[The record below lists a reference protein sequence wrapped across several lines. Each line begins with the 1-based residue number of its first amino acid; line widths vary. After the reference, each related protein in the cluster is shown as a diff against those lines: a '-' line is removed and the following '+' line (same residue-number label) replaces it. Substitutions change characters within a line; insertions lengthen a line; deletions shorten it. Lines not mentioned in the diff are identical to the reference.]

1 MNKPA
6 TPAYGPWPPPRTRTL
21 YARYGKRV
29 FDLGLTVP
37 GTVLISPVLAVLAAV
52 VRLTSGKPVFFR
64 QDRVGRG
71 GRIFRIFKFRTMVVG
86 AVNQGKGYYLEDNDP
101 RITRAGAFL
110 RATSLDELP
119 QLFNVITGD
128 MSLVGP
134 RPNLPFIVKRY
145 GHLYDK
151 SLTVKP
157 GVTCFVAVR
166 GRNTLRRSQMI
177 AFDDEYVDELS
188 LWTDVKIL
196 AETFPAVFLRRG
208 STNDVSEEFLE
219 DVAPVDPSAE
229 LDDDPD
235 PAAPPAPVGTFDDA
249 AGPVL
254 TNGTDSA
261 AGGPIPRPGSP
272 TGPGSTPAA
281 QTGGAPAPAR

>member
-1 MNKPA
+1 MNAPA
-6 TPAYGPWPPPRTRTL
+6 EPPTAPTVPPSGPWPPPRTQTL

-29 FDLGLTVP
+29 FDLGVGIP
-37 GTVLISPVLAVLAAV
+37 VAVLISPVLAVLAAL
-52 VRLTSGKPVFFR
+52 VRVTSGKPVFFR
-64 QDRVGRG
+64 QERVGRG
-71 GRIFRIFKFRTMVVG
+71 GRVFRIFKFHTMVVG

-119 QLFNVITGD
+119 QVFNVLGGD

-134 RPNLPFIVKRY
+134 RPNLPFIVRRY

-157 GVTCFVAVR
+157 GVTCFVAIR

-177 AFDDEYVDELS
+177 AFDNEYVDRIG
-188 LWTDVKIL
+188 LWTDLKIIL
-196 AETFPAVFLRRG
+196 ATVPVVLLRRG

-219 DVAPVDPSAE
+219 DVEPVDPDAGP
-229 LDDDPD
+229 DPVPSPGPASLAGP
-235 PAAPPAPVGTFDDA
+235 PAAPIPGPASPARPSPGLVTER
-249 AGPVL
+249 P
-254 TNGTDSA
+254 
-261 AGGPIPRPGSP
+261 GGP
-272 TGPGSTPAA
+272 A
-281 QTGGAPAPAR
+281 APAR

>member
-1 MNKPA
+1 MNAPA
-6 TPAYGPWPPPRTRTL
+6 EPPTAPTVPPSGPWPPPRTQTL

-29 FDLGLTVP
+29 FDLGVGIP
-37 GTVLISPVLAVLAAV
+37 VAVLISPVLAVLAAL
-52 VRLTSGKPVFFR
+52 VRVTSGKPVFFR
-64 QDRVGRG
+64 QERVGRG
-71 GRIFRIFKFRTMVVG
+71 GRVFRIFKFRTMVVG

-119 QLFNVITGD
+119 QVFNVRGGD

-134 RPNLPFIVKRY
+134 RPNLPFIVRRY

-157 GVTCFVAVR
+157 GVTCFVAIR

-177 AFDDEYVDELS
+177 AFDNEYVDRIG
-188 LWTDVKIL
+188 LWTDLKIIL
-196 AETFPAVFLRRG
+196 ATVPVVLLRRG

-219 DVAPVDPSAE
+219 DVEPVDPDAGP
-229 LDDDPD
+229 DPVPSPGPASLAGP
-235 PAAPPAPVGTFDDA
+235 PAAPIPGPASPARPSPGLVTER
-249 AGPVL
+249 P
-254 TNGTDSA
+254 
-261 AGGPIPRPGSP
+261 GGP
-272 TGPGSTPAA
+272 A
-281 QTGGAPAPAR
+281 APAR